1 MAVLMLQGVSQEF
14 GGLRALDAVDLNVE
28 DKTIFGI
35 IGPNGAGKTTLFN
48 LATGIYNPTEGKI
61 FFGDRRLDGL
71 TSYRVARMG
80 IGRTFQNIR
89 LFNRMSVEDNIWVA
103 TGWNQGIFSRLF
115 GRSEANQSDN
125 KSYYGVDELLGMMG
139 LYEKRLE
146 YAGSLA
152 YGEQRR
158 LEIARALAGGPS
170 LLLLD
175 EPAAGMN
182 STEKVE
188 LMALIQQM
196 RSEMHLTILLVEH
209 DMQLVMNICERI
221 AVLNYGRKIAEG
233 SPAEVK
239 NDPQVIQ
246 SYLGVDQ

>member
-1 MAVLMLQGVSQEF
+1 MLEGVSQEF
-14 GGLRALDAVDLNVE
+14 GGLRALDGIDLGVE
-28 DKTIFGI
+28 EKTIFGI

-48 LATGIYNPTEGKI
+48 LITGIYKPTEGKI
-61 FFGDRRLDGL
+61 SFGDRRLDGL
-71 TSYRVARMG
+71 TSYKVARMG

-89 LFNRMSVEDNIWVA
+89 LFNRMSVEDNIRVA
-103 TGWNQGIFSRLF
+103 TGWTGGIFTRLF
-115 GRSEANQSDN
+115 DRSKAQQSDG
-125 KSYYGVDELLGMMG
+125 KSAYGVDELLGMMG
-139 LYEKRLE
+139 LSDKRLE

-188 LMALIQQM
+188 LMGFIRQM
-196 RSEMHLTILLVEH
+196 RDEMHLTILLVEH
-209 DMQLVMNICERI
+209 DMQLVMNTCERI